1 MHLFKLSIQ
10 RQNHISLHH
19 WVYISVIQILWLV
32 LRALILLPC
41 LDLSQILLR
50 QQINND
56 LILLLLLESSKKH
69 LDEYTEL
76 FEVDS
81 FIRNLFDVLL
91 FVVPTPDK
99 SLSLRFH
106 VKYYAHLRVKR
117 TDSVDR

>member
-1 MHLFKLSIQ
+1 MHLFKLSVQ

-19 WVYISVIQILWLV
+19 RVYISVIQILWLV

-76 FEVDS
+76 FEVAS

-99 SLSLRFH
+99 SLSLRFN
-106 VKYYAHLRVKR
+106 VKYYAHLSVKR